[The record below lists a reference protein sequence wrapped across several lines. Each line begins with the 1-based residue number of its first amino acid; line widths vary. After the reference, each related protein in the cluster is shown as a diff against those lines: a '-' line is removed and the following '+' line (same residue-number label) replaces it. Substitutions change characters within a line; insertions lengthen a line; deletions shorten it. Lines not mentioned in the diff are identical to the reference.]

1 MDVVLIAVILV
12 VALALLFDFTNG
24 FHDAA
29 NAVSTTV
36 ATQAMRP
43 KAAVIYAAVFNFLP
57 ALVGSTLVADTI
69 SKTVDVSSLTTV
81 PEGAVPLGV
90 RVTWAALMAAIT
102 WNYFTWWFGIPS
114 SSSHALIG
122 GLVGGGLAAGGFD
135 VINWGQVQK
144 TVAAIL
150 ASPAIAFFI
159 AFLAFQFIR
168 LFQRM
173 TKVDDD
179 HSVFK
184 WGQIASAGAVS
195 WGHGSND
202 AQKTMGVIAATLGA
216 AGYIAADKEGHF
228 PVPTWVVFAAAGMIS
243 FGTYWGGWAIID
255 TMGLKITRLTKASGL
270 SANIG
275 ATTAIFGASGQGI
288 PISTTHAAATS
299 IMGAG
304 VSSRRRVNWIV
315 MRDMGFAW
323 VVTMPVT
330 GVIGFLMYQVTTIS
344 QVLSWTAV
352 VSLTGALGIW
362 AAWLMTHAE
371 NADDVAERVEEARE
385 EAHVPVEELPH
396 THIPPTLHG
405 PAGHGESPP
414 PHTLA

>member
-1 MDVVLIAVILV
+1 MDLVLLAVIFV
-12 VALALLFDFTNG
+12 VGLALLFDFTNG

-36 ATQAMRP
+36 ATQAMKP
-43 KAAVIYAAVFNFLP
+43 KHAVIYAATFNFLP

-69 SKTVDVSSLTTV
+69 SKTVDVSALTAV
-81 PEGAVPLGV
+81 PEGSVPLGV

-122 GLVGGGLAAGGFD
+122 GLVGGGLAAGGMD
-135 VINWGQVQK
+135 VVNWDEVRK
-144 TVAAIL
+144 TAAAIL
-150 ASPAIAFFI
+150 ASPAV
-159 AFLAFQFIR
+159 AFLIALIAFQFIR
-168 LFQRM
+168 LFQRL

-179 HSVFK
+179 HDVFK
-184 WGQIASAGAVS
+184 WGQIVSAGAVS

-216 AGYIAADKEGHF
+216 AGYLSADASGNY
-228 PVPTWVVFAAAGMIS
+228 PVPTWVIFSAAGMIS

-255 TMGLKITRLTKASGL
+255 TMGLKITRLSKASGL

-275 ATTAIFGASGQGI
+275 ATTSIFGASGAGI
-288 PISTTHAAATS
+288 PISTTQAAASS

-304 VSSRRRVNWIV
+304 VSSRRRVNWLV

-323 VVTMPVT
+323 VVTMPVC
-330 GVIGFLMYQVTTIS
+330 GVIGYAMYLVT
-344 QVLSWTAV
+344 VLSPT
-352 VSLTGALGIW
+352 VSWISALALMAALGLW
-362 AAWLMTHAE
+362 ATWLMTHAE
-371 NADDVAERVEEARE
+371 NADDVAERVEEAQE
-385 EAHVPVEELPH
+385 ELEIPVEEIPP

-405 PAGHGESPP
+405 PAGHGEPPP
-414 PHTLA
+414 PHTIA

>member
-1 MDVVLIAVILV
+1 MDLVLIGVILV

-29 NAVSTTV
+29 NAVSTTI
-36 ATQAMRP
+36 ATKAMRP
-43 KAAVIYAAVFNFLP
+43 KPAVIYAAVFNFLP

-69 SKTVDVSSLTTV
+69 SKTVDVSALAAV
-81 PEGAVPLGV
+81 PEGSVPLGV

-122 GLVGGGLAAGGFD
+122 GLVGAGLAAGGAE
-135 VINWGQVQK
+135 VINWEQVRK

-150 ASPAIAFFI
+150 ASPAIAFTVAFI
-159 AFLAFQFIR
+159 AFQLVR
-168 LFQRM
+168 LFQRL

-179 HSVFK
+179 HNVFK
-184 WGQIASAGAVS
+184 WGQIFSAGAVS

-216 AGYIAADKEGHF
+216 AGYITADAEGHY

-255 TMGLKITRLTKASGL
+255 TMGLKITRLSKASGL

-330 GVIGFLMYQVTTIS
+330 GVIGYVTYQVTTIS
-344 QVLSWTAV
+344 PAVSWASVLS
-352 VSLTGALGIW
+352 LMFALGLW
-362 AAWLMTHAE
+362 ASWLMTHAE
-371 NADDVAERVEEARE
+371 NAEDVSERVEEAQE
-385 EAHVPVEELPH
+385 DILVPADAGPH
-396 THIPPTLHG
+396 DHIPLTLHG
-405 PAGHGESPP
+405 PAGRGEPPP

>member
-1 MDVVLIAVILV
+1 MDLVLIGVILV

-36 ATQAMRP
+36 ATKAMPP
-43 KAAVIYAAVFNFLP
+43 KAAVIYAAIFNFLP
-57 ALVGSTLVADTI
+57 ALVGSTLVASTI
-69 SKTVDVSSLTTV
+69 AKTVQVDELAVV
-81 PEGAVPLGV
+81 AEGSVPLGV

-122 GLVGGGLAAGGFD
+122 GLVGGGLAAGGVD
-135 VINWGQVQK
+135 VINWEEVRK
-144 TVAAIL
+144 TALAIL
-150 ASPAIAFFI
+150 ASPAIAFLIALI
-159 AFLAFQFIR
+159 AFKVIR
-168 LFQRM
+168 GVQRM
-173 TKVDDD
+173 TRIDDD
-179 HSVFK
+179 HEVFR
-184 WGQIASAGAVS
+184 WGQIVSAGAVS

-216 AGYIAADKEGHF
+216 AGYITADAEGNF

-255 TMGLKITRLTKASGL
+255 TMGLKITRLSKASGL

-275 ATTAIFGASGQGI
+275 ATTAIFGASGAGI
-288 PISTTHAAATS
+288 PISTTQAAASS

-304 VSSRRRVNWIV
+304 VSSRRRVNWLV
-315 MRDMGFAW
+315 MRDMGVAW
-323 VVTMPVT
+323 VVTMPVC
-330 GVIGFLMYQVTTIS
+330 GLIGYAMYLVTTIS
-344 QVLSWTAV
+344 QAVSWITALS
-352 VSLTGALGIW
+352 LMGALGLW
-362 AAWLMTHAE
+362 ASWLMTHAE
-371 NADDVAERVEEARE
+371 NADDVTERVEEAQE
-385 EAHVPVEELPH
+385 ELAVPVDATPH
-396 THIPPTLHG
+396 PHIPATLHG
-405 PAGHGESPP
+405 PAGHGEPPP

>member
-1 MDVVLIAVILV
+1 MDLVLIAVILV

-29 NAVSTTV
+29 NAVSTTI
-36 ATQAMRP
+36 ATKAMRP
-43 KAAVIYAAVFNFLP
+43 KPAVIYAATFNFLP
-57 ALVGSTLVADTI
+57 ALVGSTLVANTI
-69 SKTVDVSSLTTV
+69 SKTVDVNALAAV
-81 PEGAVPLGV
+81 PEGSVPLGV

-122 GLVGGGLAAGGFD
+122 GLVGAGLAAGGSE
-135 VINWGQVQK
+135 VINWDQVRK
-144 TVAAIL
+144 TAAAIL
-150 ASPAIAFFI
+150 ASPAIAFTVALI
-159 AFLAFQFIR
+159 AFQLVR
-168 LFQRM
+168 LFQRL

-179 HSVFK
+179 HTVFK
-184 WGQIASAGAVS
+184 WGQIVSAGAVS

-216 AGYIAADKEGHF
+216 AGYISADAEGHY
-228 PVPTWVVFAAAGMIS
+228 PVPTWVVFAAASMIS

-255 TMGLKITRLTKASGL
+255 TMGLKITRLSKASGL

-275 ATTAIFGASGQGI
+275 ATIAIFGASSQGI

-315 MRDMGFAW
+315 MRDMAFAW
-323 VVTMPVT
+323 VVTMPIT
-330 GVIGFLMYQVTTIS
+330 GVIGYLTYQVTTIS
-344 QVLSWTAV
+344 RVVSWASVLS
-352 VSLTGALGIW
+352 LTVALGLW
-362 AAWLMTHAE
+362 AAWLMTRAE
-371 NADDVAERVEEARE
+371 NADDVSERVEDAQEDLLIPTGAG
-385 EAHVPVEELPH
+385 PH
-396 THIPPTLHG
+396 DHIPPTLHG
-405 PAGHGESPP
+405 PAGHGEPPP